1 MLSYYPKER
10 ELRFRTK
17 KGLLVKY
24 PDTYPAVA
32 LCVRRYF
39 YEYPE
44 DEIPDTINSLLQRTN
59 RVAKK
64 IEKREYTT
72 KYKDLFL
79 RPPYEHQIDAIE
91 HMLHI
96 RKLAL
101 LLEQGLGKTY
111 ITCMTLRIMK
121 AMGENVKALVIC
133 PRIVLGTWMQEIKL
147 TGGLDAVLLYNTPRK
162 KFELPE
168 DGFDIAVTSYDT
180 FKRRGA
186 PKCINTLVL
195 DEASRV
201 IHYQSQRTQ
210 AVLEFSK
217 KMENAWILSGTLCT
231 GKPID
236 LYAPMCVLDERIIG
250 MPYYQFMH
258 AYCIYGNPYI
268 PQQVTGYRN
277 LSYLKALTRDFMI
290 SKTRAE
296 CIDMPD
302 RIIETRYYELSPKQR
317 RIYNEIVDGGNDGI
331 INIEGKD
338 INITLPVCR
347 IVKLMQVLSGF
358 IMYDEFSENCA
369 DCPKLM
375 ECVENGTHC
384 DKAKQTVTK
393 CVIPLEDTVVKLQC
407 LQEDIEDTTGKIIIW
422 AWYRHELAQI
432 QQLLTRNKIGFVVA
446 GSTDCVEKFNNN
458 DNIRVFLGQTAQG
471 IGITLNSAQ
480 TTIYYSHG
488 CALEPRLQSM
498 DRNYRIGQTNNV
510 LVRDYVCKGSVDED
524 IVALLRE
531 KKNVMQFMQSMNGCL
546 HCSHKANC
554 EENHVNIFGKGCK
567 FEGSKVAAETI
578 HWRRKLD
585 DQQQVYSA

>member
-1 MLSYYPKER
+1 MLNYYKDHH
-10 ELRFRTK
+10 ELRYRDK
-17 KGLLVKY
+17 KGRVIKY
-24 PDTYPAVA
+24 PDTYPAA
-32 LCVRRYF
+32 NLCVRRY
-39 YEYPE
+39 YHEYPE
-44 DEIPDTINSLLQRTN
+44 DTVPDAVNSLLIRLHKVETAIAKRKYTN
-59 RVAKK
+59 
-64 IEKREYTT
+64 

-79 RPPYEHQIDAIE
+79 REPYEHQIDAIE

-111 ITCMTLRIMK
+111 ITCMTLRILK
-121 AMGENVKALVIC
+121 EMGEDIKALVIC
-133 PRIVLGTWMQEIKL
+133 PRIVLGTWMHEIEL

-162 KFELPE
+162 KFEMPE

-180 FKRRGA
+180 FRRRGA

-201 IHYQSQRTQ
+201 IHYQAQRTQ
-210 AVLEFSK
+210 AVLELSK
-217 KMENAWILSGTLCT
+217 KMDNAWILSGTLCT

-250 MPYYQFMH
+250 QPYYQFMH
-258 AYCIYGNPYI
+258 TYCVYGNPYI

-277 LSYLKALTRDFMI
+277 LNYLKALTRDFII

-302 RIIETRYYELSPKQR
+302 RVIETRYYELSPKQR
-317 RIYNEIVDGGNDGI
+317 RIYNEIVDGGDDGI
-331 INIEGKD
+331 IKIEGKE

-369 DCPKLM
+369 DCPKLLD
-375 ECVENGTHC
+375 CVEHGTHC

-393 CVIPLEDTVVKLQC
+393 CVIPLEEDIVKLRC
-407 LQEDIEDTTGKIIIW
+407 LEEDIEDTTGKIIIW
-422 AWYRHELAQI
+422 AWYRHELEQI
-432 QQLLTRNKIGFVVA
+432 QHLLSSKKIGYVMA
-446 GSTDCVEKFNNN
+446 GSTDCVNKFN
-458 DNIRVFLGQTAQG
+458 DRDDVKVFLGQTAQG

-531 KKNVMQFMQSMNGCL
+531 KKNVMQFMQCLNGCV
-546 HCSHKANC
+546 HCSHNEQCTAQG
-554 EENHVNIFGKGCK
+554 ISIYGKGCK
-567 FEGSKVAAETI
+567 FEGSEVAAETI
-578 HWRRKLD
+578 HWRRKLN
-585 DQQQVYSA
+585 DQQQI